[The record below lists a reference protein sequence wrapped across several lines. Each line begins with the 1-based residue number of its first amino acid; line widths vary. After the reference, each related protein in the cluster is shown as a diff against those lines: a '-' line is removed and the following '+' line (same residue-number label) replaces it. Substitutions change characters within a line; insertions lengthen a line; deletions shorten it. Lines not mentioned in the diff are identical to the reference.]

1 MGHMQQI
8 FKQKMPRQLVFGVD
22 ICLCALSFFMAYLLR
37 FNFDLRKYTELSVT
51 QMLPIVL
58 AVRAIAFYYGR
69 TYAGIIRYTSLDDL
83 RKLFLSLTSSSFV
96 LVMAQLVYNKI
107 LGYQNFIP
115 ISVLLIDYLGCIL
128 ALSLLRG
135 WAKIVHYEWNHANT
149 HKVNVAIFG
158 AGEVGSIT
166 LQTLQQDMG
175 TYYHFA
181 SFLDDDPK
189 KQNLVINGVTIQRPA
204 EDLVGQLR
212 ALQIDLLIVAVQQL
226 SMTRRRQLVEA
237 CLNAGVQVL
246 VVPPVYKWI
255 NGELSFKQIR
265 EVRIEDV
272 LDRPTAEIDS
282 PMLHNELQNRTILV
296 TGAAGSIGS
305 ELVRQL
311 IKFKP
316 KQLILLDQ
324 AESALY
330 DLELELTELYVKL
343 NFEVV
348 LGDITNKARVEAV
361 FRHFRPE
368 LVFHCAAYKH
378 VPVIEENP
386 TESLNT
392 NILGTKILADLAVK
406 YQVQKFVLLSTDKA
420 VNPTSV
426 MGASKRLCEMY
437 VQAMD
442 HYLRDSGNKQTR
454 FITTRFGNVLGST
467 GSVIPRF
474 RKQIEEGG
482 PVTVTHPDISRYFMS
497 IREACQLVLEAASMG
512 SGGEIYIFDMGDS
525 IKIVDLAKKM
535 IKLSGLTLGKDIQLV
550 YTGLRPGEK
559 LEEELFHKNES
570 VQSTAHP
577 KISLANV
584 QTPHSEKVLQE
595 IEQLIELFNSQNNVA
610 VIKKMKQLV
619 PEYVSQNSIYQKF
632 DQKHD
637 FRD

>member
-1 MGHMQQI
+1 
-8 FKQKMPRQLVFGVD
+8 MPKQLVFGID
-22 ICLCALSFFMAYLLR
+22 LCLCALSFLMAYSLR
-37 FNFDLRKYTELSVT
+37 FNFDLRKYTELSVA

-58 AVRAIAFYYGR
+58 AVRATAFFYTR
-69 TYAGIIRYTSLDDL
+69 TYAGILHYTSLDDL
-83 RKLFLSLTSSSFV
+83 RKLFVALSSSSLLLV
-96 LVMAQLVYNKI
+96 LAQLFYNKV

-115 ISVLLIDYLGCIL
+115 ISVLLIDYFLCMVV
-128 ALSLLRG
+128 LSLVRG
-135 WAKIVHYEWNHANT
+135 WAKIVHYEWGHT
-149 HKVNVAIFG
+149 SSQKVNVVIFG

-166 LQTLQQDMG
+166 LRTLQQDMG
-175 TYYHFA
+175 TYYRFV
-181 SFLDDDPK
+181 SFLDDDPN
-189 KQNLVINGVTIQRPA
+189 KQNREINGVPITLPS
-204 EDLVGQLR
+204 DDVVNQLK
-212 ALQIDLLIVAVQQL
+212 ALEADLLIVAVQQL
-226 SMTRRRQLVEA
+226 PLLRRRQLVEA
-237 CLNAGVQVL
+237 CLAAGVQVL
-246 VVPPVYKWI
+246 VVPPMYKWI

-265 EVRIEDV
+265 EVRIEDI
-272 LDRPTAEIDS
+272 LGRPAAEIDS
-282 PMLHNELQNRTILV
+282 PLLHTELQNRTILV

-311 IKFKP
+311 IQFKP
-316 KQLILLDQ
+316 KQLVLLDQ

-348 LGDITNKARVEAV
+348 LGDICNKDRMEAV
-361 FRHFRPE
+361 FRTFQPE

-378 VPVIEENP
+378 VPVMEENP
-386 TESLNT
+386 SESLNT
-392 NILGTKILADLAVK
+392 NILGTKVLADLAVK

-442 HYLRDSGNKQTR
+442 HYLRDSGKMRTR

-474 RKQIEEGG
+474 RKQIAEGG

-497 IREACQLVLEAASMG
+497 IIEACQLVLEAAAMG
-512 SGGEIYIFDMGDS
+512 NGGEIYIFDMGDS

-559 LEEELFHKNES
+559 LEEELFHENEA
-570 VQSTAHP
+570 VQATDHP
-577 KISLANV
+577 KIRLANV
-584 QTPHSEKVLQE
+584 PSPHSEQILKEIQVL
-595 IEQLIELFNSQNNVA
+595 IDLFVTQDNAA

-619 PEYVSQNSIYQKF
+619 PEYVSQNSVYQKF
-632 DQKHD
+632 DV
-637 FRD
+637 RP

>member
-1 MGHMQQI
+1 
-8 FKQKMPRQLVFGVD
+8 MPKQLVFGTD
-22 ICLCALSFFMAYLLR
+22 ICLSALSFFIAYLLR
-37 FNFDLRKYTELSVT
+37 YNFDLQKYTELSVL

-58 AVRAIAFYYGR
+58 AVRAVAFYYCR
-69 TYAGIIRYTSLDDL
+69 THAGILRYTSLDDL
-83 RKLFLSLTSSSFV
+83 RKLFVALTTSSFL
-96 LVMAQLVYNKI
+96 LVISQLFYNKV

-115 ISVLLIDYLGCIL
+115 ISVLLIDYLGCML
-128 ALSLLRG
+128 ALSLFRG
-135 WAKIVHYEWNHANT
+135 WAKIVHYEWQHANAN
-149 HKVNVAIFG
+149 KVNVIIFG

-175 TYYHFA
+175 TYYHFV
-181 SFLDDDPK
+181 SFLDDDKK
-189 KQNLVINGVTIQRPA
+189 KQNLVINGVPIQCPSA
-204 EDLVGQLR
+204 DFVSQLKT
-212 ALQIDLLIVAVQQL
+212 LQVDLLIVAVQQL
-226 SMTRRRQLVEA
+226 PLSRRRYLVEA

-255 NGELSFKQIR
+255 NGVLSFKQIR

-272 LDRPTAEIDS
+272 LGRPSAEIDS
-282 PMLHNELQNRTILV
+282 PLLHKELQNRTILV

-324 AESALY
+324 AESPLY

-343 NFEVV
+343 HFEVV
-348 LGDITNKARVEAV
+348 LGDICNKARMEAV
-361 FRHFRPE
+361 FRTFRPE

-378 VPVIEENP
+378 VPVMEENP
-386 TESLNT
+386 TESLTT
-392 NILGTKILADLAVK
+392 NILGTKVLADLAVK
-406 YQVQKFVLLSTDKA
+406 YQTQKFVLLSTDKA

-442 HYLRDSGNKQTR
+442 HYLRDSGNKRTR

-512 SGGEIYIFDMGDS
+512 TGGEIYIFDMGDS

-559 LEEELFHKNES
+559 LEEELFHENES
-570 VQSTAHP
+570 VQATAHP
-577 KISLANV
+577 KISLANLLAP
-584 QTPHSEKVLQE
+584 QSEQVLKE
-595 IEQLIELFNSQNNVA
+595 IQVLIDLFTSQNNVD

-632 DQKHD
+632 DV
-637 FRD
+637 RG